1 MRKLALSAAISTLLF
16 AGITG
21 QAAAATTYFS
31 ENFSNLNAWTRSG
44 YSFATVSDGILS
56 FSSGNSGGDIFTTA
70 SFTNAVI
77 NFDYRGT
84 ANTVGGGFVGLSEG
98 FPGSHGWLAG
108 AGGYGTPV
116 TLINDGKWNHYSIA
130 FTGTGHIMLEQ
141 FATNVAGAGQF
152 RNLSVS
158 DVALP
163 AVPEPE
169 TYGMLLAGLALI
181 GGTVRRRSKTQ

>member
-1 MRKLALSAAISTLLF
+1 MRKLSLSATIAILLF

-31 ENFSNLNAWTRSG
+31 ENFSNLNAWTRNG
-44 YSFATVSDGILS
+44 YSFAAVNDGILS
-56 FSSGNSGGDIFTTA
+56 FSSGNSGGDIYTTA

-98 FPGSHGWLAG
+98 FPGSHSWLAG
-108 AGGYGTPV
+108 SGGYSTPV

-152 RNLSVS
+152 RNLSVT
-158 DVALP
+158 DVAIP
-163 AVPEPE
+163 AVPEPAS
-169 TYGMLLAGLALI
+169 YGMLLAGLGIMGSVL
-181 GGTVRRRSKTQ
+181 RRRKTE